1 MGIAVSNLGVFS
13 TSEAR
18 PVRPELLGLKA
29 SFINDPRHYAAGS
42 QFKSKTGWCD
52 FAIDVS
58 PAIAAVSLVVRR
70 FDENGKAQVA
80 HIPMRELQGARA
92 GWNPGHTNLQEPRRW
107 AISVGGIQPGE
118 QYAYRLLGADGQV
131 IADHASDPFA
141 LASTHLKWRE
151 AYLTRVR
158 ATLDFIRQ
166 EGDTDGQLL
175 KRLYATG
182 GSAQSSP
189 VSSIIPPASS
199 EHFDS
204 PWSIVVDRSKLLD
217 PHKVA
222 MPQPHGAGQRDIIK
236 YHPLHSLQVSEAF
249 ISPEYRDKRGYIE
262 CLKDR
267 RFTDYLAR
275 YGNTIEFFPLG
286 HSVSDPTLVALGRSN
301 VWGYMPT
308 QACGLN
314 PEYFTSNDPHD
325 NIRTLQEVVYIL
337 KERGFSVICDVV
349 SGHTAETGDVGPFF
363 SLRQIYPEAYF
374 LMDHHGR
381 DIDVTGCGNTLN
393 PFSPL
398 AVELLRHQSD
408 FFVKVLGVERRI
420 DQAATLGIADISG
433 EGFDPRHQTFDEIIK
448 MSPAPIVELMHTRG
462 HHNRA
467 VPDDGVGNTERAS
480 RIASKD
486 FWLRN
491 LEYALSFGEAT
502 MWPDSNPKAYR
513 AFIASGSCG
522 GVHPL
527 QQKMPWSQNYGV
539 QVFAHDGETVFDRAR
554 WMAVRVLRDELSADP
569 QFKDLI
575 DRIDAS
581 SDNYDALHRERQ
593 ERYRLMSRAVEYL
606 QEHHPVQLEAAQGA
620 AARWFLTQLYTTPGD
635 VLIVA
640 GDHIG
645 RSQGGNSD
653 GYDCRDSLVN
663 ALRPSSEKG
672 MANNQIQSGFLT
684 HRLRLMRDRFPEI
697 FKNTAIVNGFNP
709 SSYDPALVLSLSW
722 YNQSGLPMAQEDWED
737 SANGDLF
744 LGWTYTAHPVQD
756 SEATEAHTKLFFADS
771 SKERE
776 FILPDPGQDRAWR
789 VFVDSTRPLLVD
801 NHGYQKGDTYRLPTC
816 GSVVLESV
824 RASYHRQSE

>member
-1 MGIAVSNLGVFS
+1 MGIAISNLGGYA
-13 TSEAR
+13 TSEVR

-29 SFINDPRHYAAGS
+29 SFINDPGHYVAGS
-42 QFKSKTGWCD
+42 RLNPKTNWCD
-52 FAIDVS
+52 FAMDAS
-58 PAIAAVSLVVRR
+58 PEIRAVSLMIRR
-70 FDENGKAQVA
+70 VDSNGREQIA
-80 HIPMRELQGARA
+80 HIPMRELHGVWSEWQPSGVQL
-92 GWNPGHTNLQEPRRW
+92 PEPRRW
-107 AISVGGIQPGE
+107 AVSVGGIEPGE
-118 QYAYRLLGADGQV
+118 QYAYRLLRADGQV

-158 ATLDFIRQ
+158 AILDVIRQ

-175 KRLYATG
+175 KRLYAGG
-182 GSAQSSP
+182 GSTQSSP
-189 VSSIIPPASS
+189 AHSIVPPASS
-199 EHFDS
+199 DHFDA
-204 PWSIVVDRSKLLD
+204 PWSIVIDRSRLLD
-217 PHKVA
+217 PYKVA

-236 YHPLHSLQVSEAF
+236 YHPWHSLQVSEAF
-249 ISPEYRDKRGYIE
+249 ISPEFRDKRGYIE

-275 YGNTIEFFPLG
+275 FGNTIEFFPLG
-286 HSVSDPTLVALGRSN
+286 QSVTDPALAALGRSN

-308 QACGLN
+308 HACGLN
-314 PEYFTSNDPHD
+314 PEFFASNDPHE
-325 NIRTLQEVVYIL
+325 NIRTLQEVVYLL

-363 SLRQIYPEAYF
+363 SLRHIYRDAYF
-374 LMDHHGR
+374 LTDPNGR
-381 DIDVTGCGNTLN
+381 DIDVTGCRNTLN

-398 AVELLRHQSD
+398 AVELLRYQSD
-408 FFVKVLGVERRI
+408 FFVNLLGVERRI
-420 DQAATLGIADISG
+420 DQAATLGIAEVSG
-433 EGFDPRHQTFDEIIK
+433 EGFDPRHQTFHEIAK
-448 MSPAPIVELMHTRG
+448 MSPAPIVELMHTKG

-467 VPDDGVGNTERAS
+467 VPDDGSGNGQGGF

-491 LEYALSFGEAT
+491 LEYALSFGEGT

-554 WMAVRVLRDELSADP
+554 WMAVQVLRDELSGDP
-569 QFKDLI
+569 QFSELLQ
-575 DRIDAS
+575 RIDAS
-581 SDNYDALHRERQ
+581 TDNYDALHRERQ
-593 ERYRLMSRAVEYL
+593 ERYRLMSLAVEYL
-606 QEHHPVQLEAAQGA
+606 QEHHPEQLTAAQGA

-645 RSQGGNSD
+645 RSQGGNPD

-663 ALRPSSEKG
+663 ALRPSQETG

-697 FKNTAIVNGFNP
+697 FKNTSIVNGFNP
-709 SSYDPALVLSLSW
+709 SSYDPGLVLSLSW

-737 SANGDLF
+737 SVNGDLF

-756 SEATEAHTKLFFADS
+756 GDAMEPHTKLFFADS
-771 SKERE
+771 SKRRD
-776 FILPDPGQDRAWR
+776 FILPDPGKDREWR
-789 VFVDSTRPLLVD
+789 VFLDSTRPLLVD
-801 NHGYQKGDTYRLPTC
+801 NNGYQKGDRYVLPSC

-824 RASYHRQSE
+824 RASARR